1 MGSDISSG
9 GGGGGSGGAQCMSCN
24 RSSAVPNGSG
34 HQSASLCRPVTG
46 TIFLV
51 LESGDSGGG
60 GGDGSNS
67 IGGGGGVAVAVA
79 VTVGRRCTVTPYS
92 RQTDS

>member
-1 MGSDISSG
+1 MTFL
-9 GGGGGSGGAQCMSCN
+9 
-24 RSSAVPNGSG
+24 AVVVVVVVVARNACLAIARQLYPMAVATT
-34 HQSASLCRPVTG
+34 ASLCRPVTG

-51 LESGDSGGG
+51 LESGDSGG